1 MKTNINTIK
10 DYINGLNFY
19 GYFDDIDFSKFGKL
33 EFKLK
38 ETIDTFEYRWCI
50 IETNVYE
57 ASKDGE
63 VIGHL
68 AIDEVVT
75 VKGSMY
81 VEDCCVRVV
90 AYNVREIVKKSY
102 VIVNN

>member
-38 ETIDTFEYRWCI
+38 ET
-50 IETNVYE
+50 N
-57 ASKDGE
+57 
-63 VIGHL
+63 
-68 AIDEVVT
+68 
-75 VKGSMY
+75 
-81 VEDCCVRVV
+81 
-90 AYNVREIVKKSY
+90 YNS
-102 VIVNN
+102 

>member
-38 ETIDTFEYRWCI
+38 EPIDTFEYR
-50 IETNVYE
+50 
-57 ASKDGE
+57 
-63 VIGHL
+63 
-68 AIDEVVT
+68 
-75 VKGSMY
+75 
-81 VEDCCVRVV
+81 
-90 AYNVREIVKKSY
+90 
-102 VIVNN
+102 